1 MRQGPAG
8 NRSQA
13 KGTARLRSSAVALDR
28 RANLCVAGPMATAQG
43 RLRVLTGNHRSAH
56 SHCDDPAHAAKTGPS
71 VTLFKR
77 ALKPGAFLV
86 QGVTTFPTVRALHRL
101 GRLSQQA

>member
-1 MRQGPAG
+1 MEKGPAG

-43 RLRVLTGNHRSAH
+43 RLRVFAGNHRSAH
-56 SHCDDPAHAAKTGPS
+56 SYCDDPAHAAKTGS
-71 VTLFKR
+71 SLTLFKR
-77 ALKPGAFLV
+77 ALKHL
-86 QGVTTFPTVRALHRL
+86 TTVRPPTRFTIWSSCRGTA
-101 GRLSQQA
+101 